1 MINSS
6 PLVNEI
12 LSAIESNDDVGFN
25 RLYIYVHHWDMLN
38 KDQRQCITNLV
49 EVTIVLK
56 STRVMIKNGTG
67 TLLIQT
73 PALVLD
79 NKGIATKYKLI
90 EV

>member
-12 LSAIESNDDVGFN
+12 LSVIESSDDVGFN

-38 KDQRQCITNLV
+38 KEQRQVILNLV
-49 EVTIVLK
+49 EVTVVL
-56 STRVMIKNGTG
+56 NGTKVMVRYDTD

-79 NKGIATKYKLI
+79 NKGVVTN
-90 EV
+90 

>member
-12 LSAIESNDDVGFN
+12 LSIVESNDDVGFN

-38 KDQRQCITNLV
+38 KDQRQCIASRV
-49 EVTIVLK
+49 EVTVVLK
-56 STRVMIKNGTG
+56 STKVIVKYGTG